1 MVNGVSAT
9 NFKTSTSWHTWE
21 GIIPAELLHG
31 GINSIV
37 LSWPMGKQTRAE
49 RIAEVMKSMESAIVW
64 DDFKEI
70 YTVYGE
76 IHEFRAMT
84 A

>member
-1 MVNGVSAT
+1 
-9 NFKTSTSWHTWE
+9 
-21 GIIPAELLHG
+21 
-31 GINSIV
+31 
-37 LSWPMGKQTRAE
+37 MGKQTRAE